1 MYYGES
7 TFQAFL
13 SEALIKGAALY
24 YNMQKLQYLQELG
37 FNYYPNEY
45 GGSYSPIICYFL
57 LMIFIF

>member
-13 SEALIKGAALY
+13 SETLIGGAALY
-24 YNMQKLQYLQELG
+24 YNMQEIEYIQELD

-45 GGSYSPIICYFL
+45 IL
-57 LMIFIF
+57 ENNN